1 MRKFKRRKQILEE
14 AARLFSSQ
22 RFDEVLMDDIAQSAG
37 VAKGTL
43 YTYFSDKEELYF
55 AVVFEG
61 ISRLNQQVLES
72 AIGQKYPEKKLRN
85 IVYSIVSFV
94 DQNGFFYNILSIED
108 SKSGAGKSVN
118 RERWREQ
125 RTIQLDAIESVLTAG
140 RSEGVFH
147 IRHPSVEAA
156 ILRDMVRSTVISA
169 GATLRVD
176 EMVDVIMRIFLNG
189 ICQPQSLSAGAD
201 SDSLE
206 LPI

>member
-1 MRKFKRRKQILEE
+1 MGKVKRREQILEE

-72 AIGQKYPEKKLRN
+72 ASGQKDPEKQLRN

-94 DQNGFFYNILSIED
+94 VQNGFFYKLLSIED

-125 RTIQLDAIESVLTAG
+125 RNIQLNAIESVLTAG

-169 GATLRVD
+169 GAMLSVD

-189 ICQPQSLSAGAD
+189 ICRPQYISAEA
-201 SDSLE
+201 DSLE
-206 LPI
+206 LPL